1 MKDIQQQQPFSNYN
15 ISNEKPNVPRTKK
28 VLTGWI
34 ANSMNGGHIRPI
46 SWKKIMAGE
55 FHDSYTVRLNIKML
69 TPLSPVFQNLKGRII
84 AAFVPNKRVWED
96 ADKYTA
102 QRGGASEPKP
112 KMIPNLAGVEMPI
125 FDHFTDQG
133 SSDYMNTTMFRDSFA
148 SCYLPRMGQFI
159 NPSDENREKGIVLP
173 AINVLPLRGVIA
185 IYNDFFRS
193 KEYDPEIPEYKGS
206 TVTSQE
212 ITNYFL
218 NTDTLTD
225 IDFYQ
230 LRAKRPNNYWTD
242 YRTELTGFELEDPI
256 SAGNTAIEEMG
267 LYWAS
272 FEAKFAEMRSQAEN
286 ANKTDAEIIAE
297 IRGSKLLTEGR
308 VEIIGAREFN
318 INYAAITQTSY
329 NSNGNIEEQ
338 YQVMGQQGAYSYT
351 EINLPIYA
359 NQQFNEEGFLHI
371 FMHVYADSVFESA
384 IDRNLMNITPLDEYR
399 PDLEGDK
406 LDVIYEYEFGTERSA
421 SIINSGFFFGRAV
434 GYKRKFTELEKL
446 PNVISGDLTSK
457 NWMEF
462 IPNTNENQWEYQS
475 QLESQKTFQFF
486 ENDAAETIEYENS
499 TDNKQIWKDYT
510 DLLINKNLAIPF
522 IVHQG
527 ISDYTEKSKST
538 FLDGN
543 NQIFFVGQAKCVCT
557 LPMNNGIENNKTG
570 WGEH

>member
-15 ISNEKPNVPRTKK
+15 ISNSKPNVPRTKK
-28 VLTGWI
+28 VMTGWI

-46 SWKKIMAGE
+46 TWKKIMAGE
-55 FHDSYTVRLNIKML
+55 FHDSYTIRLNIKML
-69 TPLSPVFQNLKGRII
+69 TPLSPVFQVLKGRII
-84 AAFVPNKRVWED
+84 AAFVPNKRVWDD

-102 QRGGASEPKP
+102 QRGGASDPKP
-112 KMIPNLAGVEMPI
+112 QIIPNLGGVVMPI
-125 FDHFTDQG
+125 FNNNSNQG
-133 SSDYMNTTMFRDSFA
+133 TTDYMNTTIFRDSFA
-148 SCYLPRMGQFI
+148 SSYLPRIGQFI
-159 NPSDENREKGIVLP
+159 APSDENRSQGIKLP
-173 AINVLPLRGVIA
+173 AINVLPLRGVVA
-185 IYNDFFRS
+185 CYNDFFRS
-193 KEYDPEIPEYKGS
+193 KEFDPEIPEFKGQNVS
-206 TVTSQE
+206 LAEQA
-212 ITNYFL
+212 NYFI
-218 NTDTLTD
+218 DPQTLSD
-225 IDFYQ
+225 IDYYQ
-230 LRAKRPNNYWTD
+230 LRAKRPDNYWTD
-242 YRTELTGFELEDPI
+242 YRTELQGFEVENPNGEGYGTDEFALR
-256 SAGNTAIEEMG
+256 
-267 LYWAS
+267 WAQ
-272 FEAKFAEMRSQAEN
+272 FESLFAEMRSQAEN

-329 NSNGNIEEQ
+329 NTNEKINEK

-406 LDVIYEYEFGTERSA
+406 FDVIYEYEFGTERSA
-421 SIINSGFFFGRAV
+421 SVINQGSFFGKTV
-434 GYKRKFTELEKL
+434 GFKRKFTEYEKL

-457 NWMEF
+457 SWNEF
-462 IPNTNENQWEYQS
+462 IINQNEEYWELQS
-475 QLESQKTFQFF
+475 ELETQKTFQFF
-486 ENDAAETIEYENS
+486 ENDAAETIEYSNS

-522 IVHQG
+522 VVHEG
-527 ISDYTEKSKST
+527 FSDYAEKSKST

>member
-15 ISNEKPNVPRTKK
+15 ISNTKPKVPRTKK
-28 VLTGWI
+28 VMTGWI

-46 SWKKIMAGE
+46 TWKKIMAGE
-55 FHDSYTVRLNIKML
+55 FHDSYTIRLNIKML

-84 AAFVPNKRVWED
+84 AVFVPNKRVWDD

-112 KMIPNLAGVEMPI
+112 KIIPNLGGVTMPI
-125 FDHFTDQG
+125 FQNSVNQG
-133 SSDYMNTTMFRDSFA
+133 ASDYMNTTIFRDSFA
-148 SCYLPRMGQFI
+148 SCYIPRMGQFI
-159 NPSDENREKGIVLP
+159 DPNDEQRSTGIKLP
-173 AINVLPLRGVIA
+173 AINVLLLRGVVA
-185 IYNDFFRS
+185 AYNDYFRS
-193 KEYDPEIPEYKGS
+193 KEYDPEIPEFKGS
-206 TVTSQE
+206 NVSVAETA
-212 ITNYFL
+212 NYFI
-218 NTDTLTD
+218 DPQTLSD
-225 IDFYQ
+225 IDYYQ
-230 LRAKRPNNYWTD
+230 LRAKRPDNYWTD
-242 YRTELTGFELEDPI
+242 YRTELQGFEAENPNDESFGYDEFALQ
-256 SAGNTAIEEMG
+256 
-267 LYWAS
+267 WAR
-272 FEAKFAEMRSQAEN
+272 FESLFAEMRSQAEN
-286 ANKTDAEIIAE
+286 VNKTDAEIIAE

-329 NSNGNIEEQ
+329 NTNDEIDPK

-351 EINLPIYA
+351 EINMPIYA

-406 LDVIYEYEFGTERSA
+406 FDVIYEYEFGTERSA
-421 SIINSGFFFGRAV
+421 HVLNNTGFFAKAV
-434 GYKRKFTELEKL
+434 GYKRKFSELEKL

-457 NWMEF
+457 NWNEF
-462 IPNTNENQWEYQS
+462 IIEPIVGEWQFQS
-475 QLESQKTFQFF
+475 ELESQKTFQFF
-486 ENDAAETIEYENS
+486 ENDAAETIEYEGS

-522 IVHQG
+522 KVHQG
-527 ISDYTEKSKST
+527 LSDYAEKSAST

>member
-28 VLTGWI
+28 VMTGWI

-46 SWKKIMAGE
+46 TWKKIMAGE
-55 FHDSYTVRLNIKML
+55 FHDSYTIRLNIKML

-84 AAFVPNKRVWED
+84 AAFVPNKRVWDD

-102 QRGGASEPKP
+102 QRGGASDPKP
-112 KMIPNLAGVEMPI
+112 NIIPNLGGQVLPI
-125 FDHFTDQG
+125 YPHFSDQG
-133 SSDYMNTTMFRDSFA
+133 TSDYMNTTVFRDSFA
-148 SCYLPRMGQFI
+148 SSYLPRMGQYI
-159 NPSDENREKGIVLP
+159 NPSDENREAGIKLP
-173 AINVLPLRGVIA
+173 AINVLPLRGVVA

-193 KEYDPEIPEYKGS
+193 KEYDAEITEYKGS
-206 TVTSQE
+206 TVSLTE
-212 ITNYFL
+212 MANYIQNPQSL
-218 NTDTLTD
+218 QNVDY
-225 IDFYQ
+225 YQ
-230 LRAKRPNNYWTD
+230 LRAKRPDNYWTD
-242 YRTELTGFELEDPI
+242 YRTELQGFELQPPQDIGENEKF
-256 SAGNTAIEEMG
+256 A
-267 LYWAS
+267 LQWAA
-272 FEAKFAEMRSQAEN
+272 FESKFAEMRSQAEN

-329 NSNGNIEEQ
+329 NANENIEEK

-371 FMHVYADSVFESA
+371 FIHVYADSVFESA

-421 SIINSGFFFGRAV
+421 SVINNGTFFTKTVGF
-434 GYKRKFTELEKL
+434 KRKYTELEKL

-457 NWMEF
+457 SWDEF
-462 IPNTNENQWEYQS
+462 IINLSDEVWQFQS

-486 ENDAAETIEYENS
+486 ENDAAETIEYENA

-522 IVHQG
+522 KVYEG
-527 ISDYTEKSKST
+527 FADYAEKSAST